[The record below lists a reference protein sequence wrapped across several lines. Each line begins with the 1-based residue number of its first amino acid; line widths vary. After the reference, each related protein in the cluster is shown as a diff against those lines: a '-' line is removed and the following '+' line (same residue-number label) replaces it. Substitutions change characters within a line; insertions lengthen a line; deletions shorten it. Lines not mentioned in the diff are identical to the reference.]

1 MQTIE
6 GTTDKYELKTKA
18 DVLYTAIQK
27 LYSEVNSENKVPR
40 NSRCWCGSGKKWKKC
55 CLLKHEEKT
64 LKLEKMIKDYKR
76 MCIELRKKK

>member
-1 MQTIE
+1 MQAVA
-6 GTTDKYELKTKA
+6 DNKKELKIKA
-18 DVLYTAIQK
+18 DVLYTVIQK

-55 CLLKHEEKT
+55 CLIKHEEKT
-64 LKLEKMIKDYKR
+64 LELEKMIKDYKG